1 MIVRQSTSFQ
11 RTLRQAPAEA
21 ETENHA
27 LLLRAGLVD
36 QLASGIYSYLP
47 MGWRV
52 LRNIEQII
60 REEMD
65 AAGGQELMLPVL
77 HPIELWEQSGRRQA
91 MGQTLFVVTD
101 RREREL
107 ALGPTHEEVI
117 SEVVKQRVQS
127 YRDLPLRPYQI
138 QSKFRDEARPRGG
151 LIRVRQFTMKD
162 LYSFDTD
169 WETLDVSYQA
179 MRGAYKNIFDRCG
192 VPTIAV
198 HADSGAIGGKDSQE
212 FLFLTEIGE
221 DTVLLCPNCGY
232 AANAE
237 RADFRKEIAPAE
249 EALPTEVF
257 DTPGMKTIESICV
270 AFGVPRLRTAKAVF
284 YLVDGQPV
292 FVVVRG
298 DHDVNEIKL
307 KNALKATDLRFMED
321 NEVHAAGFVAGS
333 ASPWNLSGVKIVADD
348 IVPTTAN
355 LIGGAN
361 LPDKHVRNLN
371 YGRDWTADLVAD
383 IALAREG
390 SACIDCGTGLEE
402 RRGIEMGH
410 VFKLGTLYSE
420 TFDVK
425 YVDAEGERKPCYMG
439 CYGIGVE
446 RLMAAVIEANHDEK
460 GIKWPRSVTPYDVH
474 VVGLNADRPE
484 IAEAAAAACTA
495 LEAAGLAVW
504 YDDRDETAG
513 VKFNDAD
520 LLGMPV
526 RVTVSPRALQN
537 GQLEVRRRSDG
548 ATTFGAPVDIAG
560 VVAEALAGAP

>member
-21 ETENHA
+21 ETDNHA

-52 LRNIEQII
+52 LRKIEQII

-91 MGQTLFVVTD
+91 MGQTLFVLTD

-169 WETLDVSYQA
+169 WDTLDVSYQA
-179 MRGAYKNIFDRCG
+179 MRAAYKKIFDRCG

-249 EALPTEVF
+249 EALPTEVI

-307 KNALKATDLRFMED
+307 KNALKAADLRFMED
-321 NEVHAAGFVAGS
+321 NEVQAAGFVAGS
-333 ASPWNLSGVKIVADD
+333 ASPWNLSGVKIVTDD

-402 RRGIEMGH
+402 RRRI
-410 VFKLGTLYSE
+410 
-420 TFDVK
+420 
-425 YVDAEGERKPCYMG
+425 GEK
-439 CYGIGVE
+439 
-446 RLMAAVIEANHDEK
+446 
-460 GIKWPRSVTPYDVH
+460 RSVAN
-474 VVGLNADRPE
+474 LR
-484 IAEAAAAACTA
+484 
-495 LEAAGLAVW
+495 
-504 YDDRDETAG
+504 DDG
-513 VKFNDAD
+513 
-520 LLGMPV
+520 LLGDLAG
-526 RVTVSPRALQN
+526 S
-537 GQLEVRRRSDG
+537 VRRYSAERRQILVG
-548 ATTFGAPVDIAG
+548 HTTFEFNTDQQQRGDRFGQRNTGKRSGSDVGNDPRLGGKPASSRQVGRQDRFKPAG
-560 VVAEALAGAP
+560 GRAIEWREARQALAHPNISKPLST